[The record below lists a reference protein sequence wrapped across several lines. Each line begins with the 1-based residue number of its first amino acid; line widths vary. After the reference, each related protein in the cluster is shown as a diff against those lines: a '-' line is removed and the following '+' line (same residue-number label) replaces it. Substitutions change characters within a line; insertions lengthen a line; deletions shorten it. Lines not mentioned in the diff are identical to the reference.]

1 MRCVNLQGTDNNYCA
16 IICAQ
21 ITQEKSQITYDFVL
35 TTYKG
40 KQKPT
45 IETLKD
51 EFIVGHLM
59 GGPSRKEILKQ
70 QPKIDILWDYHT
82 HNAIL
87 LTEAQRQRTYSND
100 SIEIFEGKKEFFFGF
115 PFKLVTHKDMTLM
128 KDKFEVIGK
137 LKIKENFNRSGGYDY
152 LSNLERFEDILNDI
166 DRHMEIFRNVKFPI
180 KLLCEIN

>member
-1 MRCVNLQGTDNNYCA
+1 
-16 IICAQ
+16 
-21 ITQEKSQITYDFVL
+21 
-35 TTYKG
+35 
-40 KQKPT
+40 
-45 IETLKD
+45 
-51 EFIVGHLM
+51 M

-100 SIEIFEGKKEFFFGF
+100 SIEILKEKRVLFGF

-137 LKIKENFNRSGGYDY
+137 LK
-152 LSNLERFEDILNDI
+152 
-166 DRHMEIFRNVKFPI
+166 
-180 KLLCEIN
+180 